1 MTGDISAANTKNLS
15 GDSLPNYGLA
25 FMGSNIQTL
34 LQDD

>member
-1 MTGDISAANTKNLS
+1 MSGEVSSANTKNAL

-34 LQDD
+34 L